1 MASSSSDVGSEGEM
15 TPLQKHVAF
24 FDRNKDGL
32 VYPWETYQ
40 GFRAIG
46 CGVALSSA
54 SALLINGFL
63 GPKTRLGT
71 CPSPLL
77 PIYVKNIQKGK
88 HGSDSGVYDAEGR
101 FVPEKF
107 DEIFKKHAHTNP
119 NALTSKEL
127 NEMLKG
133 NRIPRDYGGWVAAW
147 TEWKILYLL
156 CKDKDGLLQKETIR
170 AVYDGGLFV
179 KMEQERASSKK
190 KP

>member
-88 HGSDSGVYDAEGR
+88 HGIRGDL
-101 FVPEKF
+101 
-107 DEIFKKHAHTNP
+107 KKHAHTNP

-133 NRIPRDYGGWVAAW
+133 NRIPRDHSGWVAAW